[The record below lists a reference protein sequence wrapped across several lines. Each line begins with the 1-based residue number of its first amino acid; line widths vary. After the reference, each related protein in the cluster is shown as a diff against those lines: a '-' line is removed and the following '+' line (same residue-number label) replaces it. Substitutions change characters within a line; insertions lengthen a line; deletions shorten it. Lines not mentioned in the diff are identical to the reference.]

1 MRPLVAAWIN
11 ELEKLWRHRRL
22 LIGSIT
28 AIVLAMAAL
37 SALSRPAAGS
47 WQDSERAEIAHMQQ
61 ALTQAGS
68 STGPAA
74 TARPPA
80 LFDLNASL
88 QQGLTLKQ
96 YRLDHQL
103 APVDWYP
110 MSAAAKTVF
119 QLAFPLYLILA
130 GWLAAEALSQER
142 AERTITGLLSLPI
155 SRTAILVAK
164 AAAVL
169 TITTAA
175 LVLGWALAY
184 IVFGTA
190 HGGWTTVTP
199 DVAILRDPAIAAD
212 PSNLLTMPAWTYA
225 LASLVLSLLALAAAD
240 ALGLLVSTF
249 ARSAGW
255 SVGTAV
261 AALLLPPGA
270 LVVLTLW
277 LRSPAWTQYLVFTH
291 LQPANLL
298 LDQAAPG
305 VPHSSLFMTVAV
317 LAAWTGVMFSVSAA
331 AFRWKDE
338 LA

>member
-11 ELEKLWRHRRL
+11 ELEKLWRHRKL
-22 LIGSIT
+22 LIGAIT

-37 SALSRPAAGS
+37 SALSRPATGG

-61 ALTQAGS
+61 ALAQAGS
-68 STGPAA
+68 ATVPA

-88 QQGLTLKQ
+88 LQGLALKQ

-155 SRTAILVAK
+155 SRLTILVAK
-164 AAAVL
+164 AGAVL
-169 TITTAA
+169 TITVAA
-175 LVLGWALAY
+175 LVVGWALAY
-184 IVFGTA
+184 IVYGTA

-199 DVAILRDPAIAAD
+199 DVAILRDPTVAAD
-212 PSNLLTMPAWTYA
+212 SSNLLTMPAWTYA
-225 LASLVLSLLALAAAD
+225 LASLGLSLLALAAAD

-277 LRSPAWTQYLVFTH
+277 LRSPGWTEYLVFTH

-317 LAAWTGVMFSVSAA
+317 LAAWTGLMFSASAA
-331 AFRWKDE
+331 AFRRKDE